1 MKTVRT
7 FALAA
12 ALHVMIFVGGASA
25 QTVIVRNAP
34 PNSTIEFVLNGSV
47 TATATA
53 GADGLAT
60 LMATKGLGDRETMDA
75 FVWVDECGST
85 RRVQVVN
92 RVQQPPP
99 SDGCRRSQV
108 QGLFLLQ
115 RITTLVVDVETTS
128 PTLRLRQGP
137 APEEWLK
144 PPPEPV
150 AKQPRIS
157 IAPRGPILFGGGN
170 TASLG
175 GVLKPACGDVTS
187 CTAADRAFS
196 FGGGLSY
203 WFSQYVAAEAGYI
216 RLSPSVI
223 DANGSGDRY
232 RFDSDMDG
240 GVMAF
245 VGKGGF
251 PIGRVRLF
259 GSLGVDYHR
268 TTFTTHETIDETT
281 ATIAGITTTIP
292 GGITAIQWR
301 TKGWGPAFGGGA
313 EVWITPAIGIY
324 GEVSRLGLMGD
335 QEGAG
340 EAKSDSTI
348 TAIIVGGRYRLG
360 RR

>member
-1 MKTVRT
+1 MKTVRPI
-7 FALAA
+7 ALAA
-12 ALHVMIFVGGASA
+12 ALHVMILVGGASA

-47 TATATA
+47 AATATA

-60 LMATKGLGDRETMDA
+60 LTATKGLGDRETMDA
-75 FVWVDECGST
+75 FVWVDECGT
-85 RRVQVVN
+85 RRRVQVVN
-92 RVQQPPP
+92 HLQQPPP

-115 RITTLVVDVETTS
+115 RITTLVIDVETTS

-137 APEEWLK
+137 APEAWLK

-150 AKQPRIS
+150 AKAPRVS
-157 IAPRGPILFGGGN
+157 IAPRGPIVFGGGD

-175 GVLKPACGDVTS
+175 GILKPTCGDVTS
-187 CTAADRAFS
+187 CTFADRAFS

-203 WFSQYVAAEAGYI
+203 WFTQYAAAEAGYI
-216 RLSPSVI
+216 RLRPSVI
-223 DANGSGDRY
+223 DANGSGDRF

-245 VGKGGF
+245 VGKGAF
-251 PIGRVRLF
+251 PIGRIRLF

-268 TTFTTHETIDETT
+268 ATFTTHETINETT
-281 ATIAGITTTIP
+281 ETIAGITTTVP
-292 GGITAIQWR
+292 GGITALQWR

-313 EVWITPAIGIY
+313 EVWITPAIGVY
-324 GEVSRLGLMGD
+324 GEFARYGLLGK

-340 EAKSDSTI
+340 EVKTDSTI